1 MSSLTDDAVDLYEAW
16 VSNPGSY
23 SVKFTSFFQ
32 AYADIL
38 SRFRDKEVTIAEI
51 GVLDSGSLLA
61 WQKWFG
67 NKATII
73 GIDANPD
80 VKKFEKDNIKIEIG
94 NQADPV
100 FWEGFFA
107 RYPDVDIVID
117 DGGHQYFQQA
127 ITLFSILNYSQKQTL
142 ILFED
147 VHTSFFSNFANPNDE
162 ETFLD
167 LMKQLVDNITLQQ
180 IFSKRYMNRW
190 KKNIDASLVSKF
202 RSIKSMSFYAGI
214 LSVNYD
220 PTMELIPSCI
230 SNTDENNK
238 KGLIDY
244 RHHGDIS
251 GVTFRWPDPLKSRT
265 VTFKGSTKSKTKKIV
280 RIDY

>member
-1 MSSLTDDAVDLYEAW
+1 MRH
-16 VSNPGSY
+16 G
-23 SVKFTSFFQ
+23 FQ
-32 AYADIL
+32 IQVVIL
-38 SRFRDKEVTIAEI
+38 SNLRPFFRLMRIFYPDLEIKEVTIAEI

-142 ILFED
+142 ILFE
-147 VHTSFFSNFANPNDE
+147 VFIQVFF
-162 ETFLD
+162 LI
-167 LMKQLVDNITLQQ
+167 LLTL
-180 IFSKRYMNRW
+180 I
-190 KKNIDASLVSKF
+190 
-202 RSIKSMSFYAGI
+202 
-214 LSVNYD
+214 
-220 PTMELIPSCI
+220 
-230 SNTDENNK
+230 
-238 KGLIDY
+238 
-244 RHHGDIS
+244 
-251 GVTFRWPDPLKSRT
+251 
-265 VTFKGSTKSKTKKIV
+265 
-280 RIDY
+280 